1 MCQQNTTIIT
11 GISGNFNQVIFFLS
25 YHRDIMPR
33 LILTTF
39 IMITTNTVIINS
51 DNQPNLS
58 SQSSSLLSP
67 SSSLLL
73 IPSITLTALCGTIV
87 FLLSHR
93 VSVFFCFFNHNYILH
108 WSKGVNPFS
117 HCLWLFFIALI
128 LQPPFF
134 SYLQMWKSVLPTFCQ
149 SAFHLHRCTS
159 SLKHVSLFVSLSFSC
174 RVSFLC
180 LLGVPISTHLLPI
193 SFSFNLPPILMSG
206 TYVALPLSLCHKLW
220 DCCV

>member
-87 FLLSHR
+87 FLLLQR
-93 VSVFFCFFNHNYILH
+93 VSVFFFVFLTTITY
-108 WSKGVNPFS
+108 STEAKE
-117 HCLWLFFIALI
+117 LI
-128 LQPPFF
+128 LSRTVFDYFSSRSFF
-134 SYLQMWKSVLPTFCQ
+134 SPLF
-149 SAFHLHRCTS
+149 SATSRCENLS
-159 SLKHVSLFVSLSFSC
+159 CPLFVN
-174 RVSFLC
+174 
-180 LLGVPISTHLLPI
+180 LLFIYIGVRLL
-193 SFSFNLPPILMSG
+193 
-206 TYVALPLSLCHKLW
+206 
-220 DCCV
+220 